1 MATIREFYGIKPK
14 KLAEQLA
21 EEWRFDGYPTE
32 VVKEGRTWTLR
43 VFPKDY
49 GEVGPAINQ
58 GVEATE
64 ISTGA
69 PATSS
74 EGGVKVLLDH
84 IGQFESGGN
93 YNAYFRHA
101 DNQDNPHFTGMTLAE
116 VINWQTEQIKA
127 GSPSTALGRY
137 QIIRGTLRGLV
148 KSMGLDASTVRLD
161 AATQDQMAVKLLE
174 DKGLKDF
181 LAGTITAEA
190 FANSVARVWAALPI
204 VTDDFPDHQGRTG
217 QKGASFYA
225 DDGLNKALVGVNS
238 YLRAV
243 ETVVA

>member
-1 MATIREFYGIKPK
+1 MATIREFYGFNTKR
-14 KLAEQLA
+14 LAEQLA
-21 EEWRFDGYPTE
+21 DEFRFDGYTAE
-32 VVKEGRTWTLR
+32 IVKEGRTWTLR

-49 GEVGPAINQ
+49 GEVGPAINP
-58 GVEATE
+58 GVET
-64 ISTGA
+64 TGLSDGV
-69 PATSS
+69 PATPS

-101 DNQDNPHFTGMTLAE
+101 DNEDAPRFTDMTVAE
-116 VINWQTEQIKA
+116 VIDWQTEQINA
-127 GSPSTALGRY
+127 GSPSSAVGRY

-148 KSMGLDASTVRLD
+148 DSMGLDASTVLFD

-174 DKGLKDF
+174 EKGLKDF
-181 LAGTITAEA
+181 LAGTRTAVE

-204 VTDDFPDHQGRTG
+204 VSDDFPDHKGRTG

-225 DDGLNKALVGVNS
+225 DDGLNKALVGVTS